1 MSKRSISRDPTVS
14 RRKEYMKLEGEGVS
28 QKALW
33 AALEALQAQG
43 IDIGPKAMEV
53 LDKRTAI
60 KQGAPK

>member
-1 MSKRSISRDPTVS
+1 
-14 RRKEYMKLEGEGVS
+14 VS

-43 IDIGPKAMEV
+43 IDIGPKAKEV